1 MRNSTL
7 IRVREAIRNPYA
19 WPGGYPIYTVLYDGE
34 LLCAT
39 CARSNYRLISEQ
51 TRHTDLNCGWAALG
65 AEIYWEGP
73 PEPCAHCGQMLES
86 AYDAP
91 NATDAEE

>member
-19 WPGGYPIYTVLYDGE
+19 WPGGYPIYTVLYDGA

-39 CARSNYRLISEQ
+39 CARIQ
-51 TRHTDLNCGWAALG
+51 AQDWFTVWTDYTGDTCSQDDLLTYCG
-65 AEIYWEGP
+65 
-73 PEPCAHCGQMLES
+73 HFFFGQ
-86 AYDAP
+86 
-91 NATDAEE
+91 